1 MPDEATIEKMEEVT
15 KEQRRMRTLFQIAV
29 DIKAERLPA
38 SYSEKGAELAEK
50 YSGEELEEMAWGS

>member
-29 DIKAERLPA
+29 DIKAERLPR
-38 SYSEKGAELAEK
+38 SYSEKAAELADK